1 MASGHPTRRRSRRRH
16 ADVDVLEKDDTELR
30 LENALFG
37 DEAGFL
43 DSISAAKYNEGKE
56 LQTYGGDSEDDVV
69 SDDDED
75 LAEVPDEDLFFLDA
89 GTGAAP
95 PTELDIDAKPVAES
109 EQKRP
114 RAVWY
119 DSDDDRLTVS
129 LASDTRLRKLRDTE
143 ADDVISGRE
152 YISRLRRQYE
162 RLHPRPEWLDYARKR
177 RKTSHGAASDSE
189 SDISMDGDSDTPT
202 TKPLAEI
209 LRSLTPLTRS
219 SNTINGSRKR
229 RKLRPEVID
238 IQRTKD
244 VTPSGP
250 SSIDT
255 LQFHPHYPLL
265 LAAGPSQT
273 ITLYHISPEPPHPNP
288 ILTSLHVRGMPVHTA
303 AFNTPLSTTSNT
315 DITDATQIYLSSRRR
330 YFHTWSLSSGT
341 ITKITRPLTTIKHDQ
356 RTTEHFKLSPC
367 RRYMGLVSSSRKA
380 GGSINVLCTTTH
392 QLLAQCRIDAQGG
405 VSDFDWWRNGEG
417 FAVVGKNGEVSE
429 FSMSEKRTIARWHD
443 EGAVGT
449 TVLSIGGEDSR
460 WIAIGS
466 SSGIVNI
473 YDRKASSFLKILQSS
488 TSNTQGSADANT
500 DSTQLTY
507 RPTPTKTLSQLTTP
521 ISSLTF
527 SPDGQLLVM
536 ASRWKKNALR
546 LVHLPSC
553 TVYRNWP
560 TDKTALGRVA
570 SVALG
575 GIEAGGG
582 GGGQGR
588 EWLAVGN
595 EQGAVRLWEVRG

>member
-30 LENALFG
+30 LEKALFG

-43 DSISAAKYNEGKE
+43 DSISAARHNEGKE
-56 LQTYGGDSEDDVV
+56 VQTYGGESEDDVL
-69 SDDDED
+69 SEEDED
-75 LAEVPDEDLFFLDA
+75 LADVPDEDLFFLDA
-89 GTGAAP
+89 GTGVAP
-95 PTELDIDAKPVAES
+95 PTDLDLDSKPGAES

-129 LASDTRLRKLRDTE
+129 LAADTRLRKLRDTE

-152 YISRLRRQYE
+152 YIARLRRQYE
-162 RLHPRPEWLDYARKR
+162 RLHPRPEWLDYARKK
-177 RKTSHGAASDSE
+177 RKTSHGADSDSD
-189 SDISMDGDSDTPT
+189 SDISMDGDTDTPT

-219 SNTINGSRKR
+219 NKTIDGSRKR

-244 VTPSGP
+244 ITPSGP

-255 LQFHPHYPLL
+255 LHFHPQYPLL

-288 ILTSLHVRGMPVHTA
+288 VLTSLHVKGMPVHTA
-303 AFNTPLSTTSNT
+303 AFNNPPSSTTSDT
-315 DITDATQIYLSSRRR
+315 TDATQVYLSSRRR
-330 YFHTWSLSSGT
+330 YFHTWSLSTGT

-367 RRYMGLVSSSRKA
+367 GRYMGLVSSSRKA
-380 GGSINVLCTTTH
+380 GGSINVLSTTTH

-405 VSDFDWWRNGEG
+405 VSDFDWWQDGEG

-429 FSMSEKRTIARWHD
+429 FSMSEKRIIARWHD

-449 TVLSIGGEDSR
+449 TVLSIGGEASR
-460 WIAIGS
+460 WTAIGS

-473 YDRKASSFLKILQSS
+473 YDRKAPDFLKILHPGY
-488 TSNTQGSADANT
+488 TTT
-500 DSTQLTY
+500 DNSPNITTH
-507 RPTPTKTLSQLTTP
+507 RPAPTKTLSNLTTP
-521 ISSLTF
+521 ISSLAF

-582 GGGQGR
+582 GITGGR

-595 EQGAVRLWEVRG
+595 EQGAVRLWEIRG